1 MNIKKLMNEVNN
13 GVLIPNHLAIIMDG
27 NGRWAKAKG
36 KPRTDGHIAGVDALR
51 RTLTACGN
59 MGVKVLT
66 VYAFS
71 TENWNRPKEEVDA
84 LMDLLVQA
92 IVNETPELMK
102 QGIRLDTIGDINK
115 LPEKSLSYLQD
126 CKKTTSVNSN
136 MTLVLA
142 LSYSSKDEIV
152 RAVRRIKSSYSS
164 EEINQDLIS
173 NELDT
178 KDLPELDLLIRTGG
192 EMRLSNFMLWQAA
205 YAELFFSKTLWP
217 DFGENDLIEA
227 FRSYGER
234 ERRFGLTS
242 EQIKDNNNE

>member
-115 LPEKSLSYLQD
+115 LPEKSLSYLQN

>member
-227 FRSYGER
+227 FKSYGER

-242 EQIKDNNNE
+242 EQITDNNNE

>member
-1 MNIKKLMNEVNN
+1 MNNIHNDI
-13 GVLIPNHLAIIMDG
+13 LIPNHLAIIMDG
-27 NGRWAKAKG
+27 NGRWAKSKG

-102 QGIRLDTIGDINK
+102 QGIKLDTIGDISK
-115 LPEKSLSYLQD
+115 LPQRSLSYLNE
-126 CKKTTSVNSN
+126 CKQTTANNKN

-142 LSYSSKDEIV
+142 LSYSSQDEIV
-152 RAVRRIKSSYSS
+152 RAVNNIKNNYPSQDITQ
-164 EEINQDLIS
+164 EILEG
-173 NELDT
+173 ELDT
-178 KDLPELDLLIRTGG
+178 KDLPALDLLIRTGG

-217 DFGENDLIEA
+217 DFGEQDLKEA
-227 FRSYGER
+227 FKSFKDR

-242 EQIKDNNNE
+242 EQIKDKNNE

>member
-84 LMDLLVQA
+84 LMYLLVQA

-178 KDLPELDLLIRTGG
+178 KDLPELDLLISTGG
-192 EMRLSNFMLWQAA
+192 EMRLSNFMH
-205 YAELFFSKTLWP
+205 
-217 DFGENDLIEA
+217 
-227 FRSYGER
+227 R
-234 ERRFGLTS
+234 
-242 EQIKDNNNE
+242 

>member
-102 QGIRLDTIGDINK
+102 QGIRLDTIGDITK

-126 CKKTTSVNSN
+126 CKKTTSANSN

-173 NELDT
+173 SELDT